1 MMTSLLG
8 RWKSSVRLAL
18 GIGIIF
24 VFFTITLGLSLV
36 GTSSVSSTMDALYN
50 TSYKQSIAILQID
63 SDISK
68 VLYLLSLSSDAEEE
82 DLERMIG
89 EIRSLDARINA
100 NFVTV
105 RALDT
110 GDPKVLDEGL
120 GLVRQWQA
128 LQEKILAFASEG
140 NIIDADDLIV
150 TEGAEYGRK
159 LTLFTQALSDGA
171 RQDASEFMA
180 NAEKKKARNVQLVLG
195 VTLACVVI
203 SLLTGVVLTRSIV
216 VPIREAVLQANR
228 IKTGDFTK
236 RINTTLKDE
245 FGDLANAL
253 DEIGSGLGT
262 MIQGVK
268 TNMGTLTRSSTDQ
281 ASLSGEMRASA
292 EQTADRSEAVH
303 GIVDQLEQN
312 FHTIQAAME
321 ESSSSTDRVA
331 AATTQMETTITDIVQ
346 TSEKAKT
353 MSEDAV
359 ALSSDASEKIGAM
372 SDAALDIGHVTG
384 TITEI
389 SEQTNLLALN
399 ATIEA
404 ARAGEAGKGFAVVAG
419 EIKSLAQQT
428 SEATL
433 TIRGKIEG
441 VQETTRVTVETIK
454 QIVGVISRMNELIT
468 RTSEA
473 VGEQSSATHEITHG
487 LMGTTES
494 INATSRV
501 LSENT
506 LLVQEIAGDMAD
518 MKHAAAAMNAN
529 SSRVNE
535 SSLGLKEMA
544 AELLAEMNRFR
555 V

>member
-8 RWKSSVRLAL
+8 RLKSSVRLAL

-24 VFFTITLGLSLV
+24 VFFSVTLGLSLV
-36 GTSSVSSTMDALYN
+36 GTSSVATTMDALYN
-50 TSYKQSIAILQID
+50 TSYKQSISILQID

-68 VLYLLSLSSDAEEE
+68 ILYLLSLSSDAEEE

-89 EIRSLDARINA
+89 EIRSLDERINA

-105 RALDT
+105 RALNT
-110 GDPKVLDEGL
+110 GDPKVLEEGL
-120 GLVRQWQA
+120 ELVRQWQD
-128 LQEKILAFASEG
+128 LQDKILAFASEG

-150 TEGAEYGRK
+150 TEGAEYGGK

-171 RQDASEFMA
+171 RQDAAEFMA
-180 NAEKKKARNVQLVLG
+180 NAEKKKARNVQIVIG

-203 SLLTGVVLTRSIV
+203 SLLTGIILTRSIV

-228 IKTGDFTK
+228 IKTGDFTQ
-236 RINTTLKDE
+236 RINTPLKDE
-245 FGDLANAL
+245 FGELANAL
-253 DEIGSGLGT
+253 DEIGAGLGT
-262 MIQGVK
+262 MIHGVK
-268 TNMGTLTRSSTDQ
+268 TNMGTLTHSSTDQ
-281 ASLSGEMRASA
+281 ATLSGEMRASA
-292 EQTADRSEAVH
+292 EQAAERSEAVH

-359 ALSSDASEKIGAM
+359 ALTSDASMKVSAM

-428 SEATL
+428 SDATL
-433 TIRGKIEG
+433 TIRGKIAG
-441 VQETTRVTVETIK
+441 VQETTRVTVETIE
-454 QIVGVISRMNELIT
+454 QIVGVITRMNEMIT

-473 VGEQSSATHEITHG
+473 VGEQSSATHEITQS

-501 LSENT
+501 ISENT
-506 LLVQEIAGDMAD
+506 QMVQEIAGDMSD
-518 MKHAAAAMNAN
+518 MKHAAAAMNEN

-535 SSLGLKEMA
+535 SSLVLKEMA

>member
-1 MMTSLLG
+1 MTSLLG
-8 RWKSSVRLAL
+8 RLKSSVRLAL

-24 VFFTITLGLSLV
+24 VFFTVTLGLSLV
-36 GTSSVSSTMDALYN
+36 GTSSVATTMDALYN
-50 TSYKQSIAILQID
+50 TSYKQSISILQID

-68 VLYLLSLSSDAEEE
+68 ILYLLSLSSDAEEE

-89 EIRSLDARINA
+89 EIRSLDDRINA
-100 NFVTV
+100 NFITV
-105 RALDT
+105 RALST
-110 GDPKVLDEGL
+110 GDPKALDEGMD
-120 GLVRQWQA
+120 LVLQWQA
-128 LQEKILAFASEG
+128 LQETILAFASEG

-159 LTLFTQALSDGA
+159 LTLFTRALSDGA
-171 RQDASEFMA
+171 QQDATEFMA
-180 NAEKKKARNVQLVLG
+180 NAEKKKSRNVHIVLG

-203 SLLTGVVLTRSIV
+203 SLLTGIVLTRSIV

-236 RINTTLKDE
+236 RMNTPLKDE
-245 FGDLANAL
+245 FGELANAL
-253 DEIGSGLGT
+253 DEIGAGLGT
-262 MIQGVK
+262 MIHGVK
-268 TNMGTLTRSSTDQ
+268 TNMGTLTHSSTDQ
-281 ASLSGEMRASA
+281 ATLSGEMRASA
-292 EQTADRSEAVH
+292 EQTAERSETVH

-353 MSEDAV
+353 MSGEAV
-359 ALSSDASEKIGAM
+359 TLTSDASKKISAL
-372 SDAALDIGHVTG
+372 SEAALDIGHVTG

-404 ARAGEAGKGFAVVAG
+404 ARAGDAGKGFAVVAG
-419 EIKSLAQQT
+419 EIKNLAQQT

-441 VQETTRVTVETIK
+441 VQETTRVTVETIE
-454 QIVGVISRMNELIT
+454 QIVGVITRMNEMIT

-473 VGEQSSATHEITHG
+473 VGEQSSATHEITQS
-487 LMGTTES
+487 LMGTTVS

-501 LSENT
+501 ISENT
-506 LLVQEIAGDMAD
+506 QMVQEIAGDMSE
-518 MKHAAAAMNAN
+518 MKNAAAAMNEN

-535 SSLGLKEMA
+535 SSLVLKEMA

>member
-1 MMTSLLG
+1 MMTSFLG
-8 RWKSSVRLAL
+8 RLKSSVRLAL

-24 VFFTITLGLSLV
+24 VFFTVTLGLSLV
-36 GTSSVSSTMDALYN
+36 GTSSVATTMDALYN
-50 TSYKQSIAILQID
+50 TSYKQSISILQID

-68 VLYLLSLSSDAEEE
+68 ILYLLSLSSDAEEE

-89 EIRSLDARINA
+89 EIRSLDERINA
-100 NFVTV
+100 NFTTV
-105 RALDT
+105 RALNT
-110 GDPKVLDEGL
+110 GDPKVLEEGL
-120 GLVRQWQA
+120 ELVRQWQA
-128 LQEKILAFASEG
+128 LQEQILAFASEG

-171 RQDASEFMA
+171 REDAADFMA
-180 NAEKKKARNVQLVLG
+180 NAEKKKARNVQIVLG

-203 SLLTGVVLTRSIV
+203 SLLTGIILTRSIV

-228 IKTGDFTK
+228 IKTGDFTQ
-236 RINTTLKDE
+236 RINTPLKDE
-245 FGDLANAL
+245 FGELANAL
-253 DEIGSGLGT
+253 DEIGAGLGT
-262 MIQGVK
+262 MIHGVK
-268 TNMGTLTRSSTDQ
+268 TNMGTLTHSSTDQ
-281 ASLSGEMRASA
+281 ATLSGEMRASA
-292 EQTADRSEAVH
+292 EQTAERSEAVH

-353 MSEDAV
+353 MSGDAV
-359 ALSSDASEKIGAM
+359 ALTSDASKKISAM
-372 SDAALDIGHVTG
+372 SDAALDIGHVTS

-404 ARAGEAGKGFAVVAG
+404 ARAGDAGKGFAVVAG

-428 SEATL
+428 SDATL

-441 VQETTRVTVETIK
+441 VQETTRVTVETIE
-454 QIVGVISRMNELIT
+454 QIVGVITRMNEMIT

-473 VGEQSSATHEITHG
+473 VGEQSSATHEITHS

-501 LSENT
+501 ISENT
-506 LLVQEIAGDMAD
+506 QMVQEIAGDMSD
-518 MKHAAAAMNAN
+518 MKHAAATMNEN

-535 SSLGLKEMA
+535 SSLVLKEMA